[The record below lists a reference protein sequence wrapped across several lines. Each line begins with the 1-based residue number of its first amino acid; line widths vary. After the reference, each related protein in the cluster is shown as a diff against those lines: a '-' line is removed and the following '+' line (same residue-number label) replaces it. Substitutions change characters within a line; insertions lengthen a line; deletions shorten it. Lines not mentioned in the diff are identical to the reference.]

1 MYNTKNYMTQGGEE
15 LHIGGKIVFESGA
28 SFGGGLI
35 PNQADSTADTVAKL
49 KTDFNALLAAL
60 KASGLMAPD
69 AD

>member
-28 SFGGGLI
+28 SFGGSLI